1 MPGTFTIP
9 FRSTRFFYTCPMI
22 VVDDEMVN
30 GSWIER
36 TEFIFRSQYKN
47 SGVFLFGYSQ
57 RKNMLIGS
65 GWIFIKQDGQ
75 DT

>member
-1 MPGTFTIP
+1 
-9 FRSTRFFYTCPMI
+9 MI